1 MIYVDINSPL
11 TNAVQAMGYFA
22 LRFTRQGGDLRAIK
36 GQRKLWSR
44 LNMFESV
51 ALFDRISSWRQQE
64 FTVKACGLVCRAV
77 SLSKEIEGSTLG
89 SRMDPLCP
97 SRNSSIQFES

>member
-1 MIYVDINSPL
+1 
-11 TNAVQAMGYFA
+11 MGYFA
-22 LRFTRQGGDLRAIK
+22 LRFTRQGGDLPAIK
-36 GQRKLWSR
+36 GQGKLWSG

-51 ALFDRISSWRQQE
+51 ALFDMFDRISSWRQQE

-77 SLSKEIEGSTLG
+77 SLPKEIEGSTLS

-97 SRNSSIQFES
+97 NRNSSIQFES